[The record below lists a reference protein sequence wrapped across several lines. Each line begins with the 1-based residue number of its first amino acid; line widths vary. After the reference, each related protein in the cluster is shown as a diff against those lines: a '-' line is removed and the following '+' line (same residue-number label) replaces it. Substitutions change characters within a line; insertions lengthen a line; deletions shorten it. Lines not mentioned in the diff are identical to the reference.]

1 MSNPTVEVRFELF
14 DQITAGVKKIDES
27 MGGFKAS
34 MGQLGNYIEEVG
46 KKFFFMNQLA
56 QGMQQFNQSV
66 KDFSAPGADFQQQMA
81 DLSAITGI
89 AGKDLDTLA
98 ESSRKLGKE
107 SGLGASSAAEAY
119 KLLASNIDVAKIGIS
134 GLQDLQKNT
143 ITLTQSSGIDMATAA
158 NVMAGALNQYN
169 LQASDAKRVTN
180 VLGAGAKYGAAE
192 VADLGE
198 SLKVAGA
205 TASNAGVSIE
215 GTVGA
220 IEILSQ
226 SMIKGAEAGTGL
238 RNIILRLATKD
249 IPGVDIKTQGLSG
262 ALQALKPRI
271 NDTAYLMNLFG
282 MENVNAAQVLIKNAD
297 AVQEMTNKVTGTNTA
312 YEQAAIRTNTY
323 QYAVKRIKS
332 QMDDFKISVFNA
344 TGSMLPWLEVL
355 TSSVSGIAYMLPGL
369 KIMKDGFFWLAGAL
383 KNGVIR
389 LFEYIK
395 GLSATTTAIQETT
408 IVQRILNTVME
419 SNPYVL
425 VAMAAIAL
433 GVALYELSKKVDTVS
448 EAYKTLKESQ
458 AAIFDENEKKKS
470 TAKVLFDTA
479 RDLNKTYSD
488 RVDALNQLK
497 KIAPGYFDDF
507 DTETIKTTAANKELT
522 DYINN
527 LDEAANKK
535 AIFNQK
541 VANKEAELKNAQENP
556 FSLSNIWNGRFG
568 FNGFTSG
575 KDVEAEQ
582 LKQSDK
588 FLDATA
594 NNLKAAYSGVLALQD
609 PNGKSFQPAFSLPN
623 VYVPGITGMEKDKFP
638 RAIMGTGISGD
649 TKTDKPPKKTL
660 SSPKD
665 GITEASGKA
674 SVKNIYINMDAA
686 LKIGTIQN
694 NGTQTI
700 EDFIKDMKTALNLA
714 LNDANYL
721 AA

>member
-433 GVALYELSKKVDTVS
+433 AVALYQLSQKVDTVS
-448 EAYKTLKESQ
+448 KAYKTLKESQ
-458 AAIFDENEKKKS
+458 AAVFEESEKERA
-470 TAKVLFDTA
+470 TAEELFKTA
-479 RDLNKTYSD
+479 HDLNTTYND
-488 RVDALNQLK
+488 RIEALYKLK
-497 KIAPGYFDDF
+497 EIAPGYFDDF
-507 DTETIKTTAANKELT
+507 DTETIKTNAANGALT

-541 VANKEAELKNAQENP
+541 
-556 FSLSNIWNGRFG
+556 
-568 FNGFTSG
+568 
-575 KDVEAEQ
+575 
-582 LKQSDK
+582 
-588 FLDATA
+588 
-594 NNLKAAYSGVLALQD
+594 KAGLL
-609 PNGKSFQPAFSLPN
+609 
-623 VYVPGITGMEKDKFP
+623 I
-638 RAIMGTGISGD
+638 
-649 TKTDKPPKKTL
+649 
-660 SSPKD
+660 
-665 GITEASGKA
+665 
-674 SVKNIYINMDAA
+674 
-686 LKIGTIQN
+686 
-694 NGTQTI
+694 
-700 EDFIKDMKTALNLA
+700 
-714 LNDANYL
+714 
-721 AA
+721 